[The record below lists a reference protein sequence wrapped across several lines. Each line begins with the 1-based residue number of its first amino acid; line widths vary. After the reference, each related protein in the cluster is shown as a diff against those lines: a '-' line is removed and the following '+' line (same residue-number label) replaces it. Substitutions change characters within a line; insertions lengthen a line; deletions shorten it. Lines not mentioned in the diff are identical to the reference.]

1 LRKFSLLVLVS
12 FALGSVLVAQNAPL
26 SKLKGDFP
34 FNETLHIVEQPA
46 VGGVCGATLSGP
58 VSMVI
63 YNDTGIWSFD
73 GKGNVHMTD
82 SGMFINVVPP
92 TDASQVTPAA
102 ATCSGTYAML
112 DESTVDFHYNCS
124 LDHGASYFQVHTT
137 GKVTNSNILVEAWVN
152 PDGSLPVTPYIYGNT
167 IVGCS
172 YVGENTTISRTP

>member
-1 LRKFSLLVLVS
+1 MAAGVLHTSHSTRTWQRRAPNLGGVRMPPSCLIPKMGITVLHSPSFSIQTLGETLRKFSLLVLVS

-73 GKGNVHMTD
+73 GKGNIHMTD

-112 DESTVDFHYNCS
+112 DEST
-124 LDHGASYFQVHTT
+124 
-137 GKVTNSNILVEAWVN
+137 
-152 PDGSLPVTPYIYGNT
+152 
-167 IVGCS
+167 
-172 YVGENTTISRTP
+172 